1 MADLAKICVTSTAE
15 GALKKLKRANI
26 AVFNCKKRGADFI
39 FCVKDK
45 DVKKAFA
52 IFAKPCYNIRI
63 ERNSAKNRI
72 LSYALARVGIIA
84 GAIIFAVAAFIS
96 NFYILRIEVVGS
108 GHYLEGSIREIMLAE
123 GAKEGKPFSALDT
136 PLLTGKILALPQVTF
151 CNLSKRGSVLSVNV
165 EVDNSYSPS
174 SSRKALIADV
184 GGTVINIVAICG
196 TAAVQAGDRVERGDT
211 LIFAYAIINEEKVEG
226 IAAGYAEIEY
236 VQTREYFAPD
246 ESEQSIKEAYAAC
259 LIEGETILSRS
270 HKIYPSAEGVLVE
283 IEVRYLHTISLNLS

>member
-15 GALKKLKRANI
+15 AALKKLKRAEI

-45 DVKKAFA
+45 DIKKAFA

-63 ERNSAKNRI
+63 EKNSTKNRI
-72 LSYALARVGIIA
+72 LSYALARAGIIV
-84 GAIIFAVAAFIS
+84 GALFFAVAAFVS

-108 GHYLEGSIREIMLAE
+108 GYYLEGSIREIMLAE
-123 GAKEGKPFSALDT
+123 GAEEGKLFSALDT
-136 PLLTGKILALPQVTF
+136 PLITGKILALPQVTF

-165 EVDNSYSPS
+165 EVDKSYSPS

-184 GGTVINIVAICG
+184 GGTVVNIVAICG
-196 TAAVQAGDRVERGDT
+196 TAAVQAGARVERGDT
-211 LIFAYAIINEEKVEG
+211 LIFAYTLINEEKVES

-236 VQTREYFAPD
+236 VKNYEYLATD

-270 HKIYPSAEGVLVE
+270 HKTFSSADGVRVE
-283 IEVRYLHTISLNLS
+283 IEVHYLHRISINLS